1 MKPEYRPRRR
11 PEQQIRLALDA
22 MDIREVAR
30 HQSGGD
36 QQRHRNKTLMHQERN
51 RFSACM
57 ADSIVQVTKAREFL
71 VFCWVPTIL
80 LRPQERNPRA
90 TQEGSACSQN
100 KACVIMDE
108 GNFRKQV
115 YPRTGSQRDSI
126 SAVSDS
132 IRREIAASAVLR
144 NALRGRRGGACLP

>member
-1 MKPEYRPRRR
+1 
-11 PEQQIRLALDA
+11 
-22 MDIREVAR
+22 
-30 HQSGGD
+30 
-36 QQRHRNKTLMHQERN
+36 MHQERN

-71 VFCWVPTIL
+71 VFCWVSTIL

-126 SAVSDS
+126 SAVSNS
-132 IRREIAASAVLR
+132 IRRKIAASAALR
-144 NALRGRRGGACLP
+144 NALRGP